1 MKLFLPLLLACS
13 TLFGSLP
20 FTLDNLQNL
29 RIVLINKTDF
39 IPQEDE
45 AKIKESVAKKLQAHG
60 IEFDKQD
67 ANTLMIKID
76 TFKVDETFVV
86 HTQFVIGEEVQTRR
100 KEQVGTLAFTYHSND
115 LIDTQEP
122 YADTIES
129 IEYLAN
135 EFLELYDED
144 NAK

>member
-13 TLFGSLP
+13 TLFGYLP

-45 AKIKESVAKKLQAHG
+45 AKIKESVAKKLQTHG

-67 ANTLMIKID
+67 ASTLMIKID
-76 TFKVDETFVV
+76 AFKVDKTFVV
-86 HTQFVIGEEVQTRR
+86 HTRFVIGEEVQTYR
-100 KEQVGTLAFTYHSND
+100 KGDIQTLAFTYHASD

>member
-29 RIVLINKTDF
+29 RIVLLNKTDF
-39 IPQEDE
+39 IPQEEE

-100 KEQVGTLAFTYHSND
+100 KEQVGTLAFTYHSSD

>member
-1 MKLFLPLLLACS
+1 MKLFLPLFLAWS

-45 AKIKESVAKKLQAHG
+45 VKIKESVLKKLQSSG
-60 IEFDKQD
+60 IAFDKQD

-76 TFKVDETFVV
+76 AFKVDTTTIV

-100 KEQVGTLAFTYHSND
+100 KGDIQTLAFTYHSSD

-122 YADTIES
+122 YADTLES
-129 IEYLAN
+129 VEFLAN